1 MAVQRGGV
9 HPRAPHR
16 ISATV
21 QGDVPLLQQL
31 DSGRLSA
38 RGLDRVLKVAWTL
51 ADLGG
56 KKEPE
61 LHETNAALGLW
72 LGEEW

>member
-1 MAVQRGGV
+1 M
-9 HPRAPHR
+9 
-16 ISATV
+16 
-21 QGDVPLLQQL
+21 
-31 DSGRLSA
+31 SA
-38 RGLDRVLKVAWTL
+38 RGLDRVLKLAWTL

-61 LHETNAALGLW
+61 LHETNSALGLW